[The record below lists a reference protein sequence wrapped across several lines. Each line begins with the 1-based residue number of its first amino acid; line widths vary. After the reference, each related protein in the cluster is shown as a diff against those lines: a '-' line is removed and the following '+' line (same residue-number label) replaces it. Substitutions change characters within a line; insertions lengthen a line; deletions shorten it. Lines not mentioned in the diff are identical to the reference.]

1 MTAVPNELNPSR
13 RILLGPGPSNVHPRV
28 LRAMATPLVG
38 HMDPEFIELMEEV
51 KALLRAVFQ
60 TENEMTFPVSGTGSA
75 GMETCLVNLLEPGE
89 EILVC
94 INGVFG
100 MRMAEVAKRCGATVH
115 TIETEWGKVFEPEQV
130 KEALSGINPA
140 VVAVVHAETST
151 GACQPL
157 KPIADLAHEAGALFL
172 ADMVTSLGGMPV
184 ELDANGVDA
193 AYSGSQKCLSCPPG
207 LAPVSFNE
215 KAMAKIT
222 GRSTTVQSWYLDVT
236 LLNQYWGSARV
247 YHHTEPISMNYALRE
262 ALRLVAEEG
271 LEARFARHRDIS
283 AALGAGLQA
292 LGLGLIS
299 QEGHRLPMMNTVTV
313 PEGADAALVQKR
325 LLSDYKIEVLGGLGR
340 LAGKSWRVGLM
351 GHSGQIENVVVF
363 LTALEEILTDTGAL
377 SGPMGAAGAAAKK
390 YRETIKG

>member
-1 MTAVPNELNPSR
+1 MTAVPTELNPSR

-51 KALLRAVFQ
+51 KTLLRAVFQ

-75 GMETCLVNLLEPGE
+75 GMETCMVNLLEPGD

-100 MRMAEVAKRCGATVH
+100 MRMAEVAKRCGANVH
-115 TIETEWGKVFEPEQV
+115 TVETEWGKVFEAGQIE
-130 KEALSGINPA
+130 EALSGINPA
-140 VVAVVHAETST
+140 VVAAVHAETST

-157 KPIADLAHEAGALFL
+157 KPIAGLAHEAGALFL
-172 ADMVTSLGGMPV
+172 ADTVTSLGGMPV

-193 AYSGSQKCLSCPPG
+193 AYSGTQKCLSCPPG
-207 LAPVSFNE
+207 LAPVSFSE
-215 KAMAKIT
+215 KAMSKIAERET
-222 GRSTTVQSWYLDVT
+222 PVRSWYLDVT
-236 LLNQYWGSARV
+236 LLNQYWGSERV
-247 YHHTEPISMNYALRE
+247 YHHTAPITMNYALRE

-271 LEARFARHRDIS
+271 LEARFARHCRMS
-283 AALGAGLQA
+283 EALGAGLDA

-313 PEGADAALVQKR
+313 PEGADPALVQKR
-325 LLSDYKIEVLGGLGR
+325 LLSDYKIEVLGGLGP
-340 LAGKSWRVGLM
+340 LAGKIWRVGLM
-351 GHSGQIENVVVF
+351 GHSCQIENVLVF
-363 LTALEEILTDTGAL
+363 LSALEEILADTGAIDA
-377 SGPMGAAGAAAKK
+377 PKGAAAAAAKK
-390 YRETIKG
+390 YRETMGA